1 MCRAYQEEQ
10 RYLSGRRI
18 PGIERPRWGGQT
30 SFSSGLRCR
39 PPRTELDMAE
49 REFQAYKNRC
59 LEENPVRGE
68 KVAQAV
74 MESR

>member
-1 MCRAYQEEQ
+1 
-10 RYLSGRRI
+10 
-18 PGIERPRWGGQT
+18 
-30 SFSSGLRCR
+30 
-39 PPRTELDMAE
+39 MAE